1 MKGKEQVRRD
11 NERRNSI
18 RDTAFKDAAVENE
31 YVREAVG
38 SNGTRTKQSTLN
50 FNRNGR
56 GEATLNLTARP
67 RCNRLAAD
75 VAEGLRR
82 PRSRAPVVEDSDS
95 DEDEETAHPGTQ
107 ADPDDAQDVDDPVPL
122 PAPAREAATQR
133 APPRR
138 QNEQVLT
145 GTFYDPKGTYSDSDK
160 RRRDQLTGLTES
172 QALGQ
177 IVPYKSS
184 LAVRYTRARM
194 DDDIRRHVLHL
205 TDRKHL
211 AHQTEIA
218 HSRGGAGVGCR
229 GGAGGR
235 QGGTSNAR
243 ARGSRTERYAR
254 ERSKGEPQSRLP
266 ALHRY
271 PIN

>member
-1 MKGKEQVRRD
+1 MR
-11 NERRNSI
+11 
-18 RDTAFKDAAVENE
+18 
-31 YVREAVG
+31 
-38 SNGTRTKQSTLN
+38 
-50 FNRNGR
+50 
-56 GEATLNLTARP
+56 
-67 RCNRLAAD
+67 NRLAAD

-95 DEDEETAHPGTQ
+95 DDDEETAHPGTQ

-184 LAVRYTRARM
+184 LAARYTRARM

-218 HSRGGAGVGCR
+218 HSRGGGIGVSGGR
-229 GGAGGR
+229 GGEAGGHQQCPSTR
-235 QGGTSNAR
+235 Q
-243 ARGSRTERYAR
+243 
-254 ERSKGEPQSRLP
+254 PD
-266 ALHRY
+266 
-271 PIN
+271 

>member
-1 MKGKEQVRRD
+1 MR
-11 NERRNSI
+11 
-18 RDTAFKDAAVENE
+18 
-31 YVREAVG
+31 
-38 SNGTRTKQSTLN
+38 
-50 FNRNGR
+50 
-56 GEATLNLTARP
+56 
-67 RCNRLAAD
+67 NRLAAD

-107 ADPDDAQDVDDPVPL
+107 ADSDDAQDVDDHVPL

-218 HSRGGAGVGCR
+218 HSRGGGWGVGWER
-229 GGAGGR
+229 GGGRGAPAMPEHEAAGLSAMRGS
-235 QGGTSNAR
+235 G
-243 ARGSRTERYAR
+243 ARGNPNGAYRRYTAT
-254 ERSKGEPQSRLP
+254 PLID
-266 ALHRY
+266 Y
-271 PIN
+271 VV

>member
-1 MKGKEQVRRD
+1 M
-11 NERRNSI
+11 
-18 RDTAFKDAAVENE
+18 
-31 YVREAVG
+31 
-38 SNGTRTKQSTLN
+38 
-50 FNRNGR
+50 
-56 GEATLNLTARP
+56 
-67 RCNRLAAD
+67 
-75 VAEGLRR
+75 
-82 PRSRAPVVEDSDS
+82 
-95 DEDEETAHPGTQ
+95 
-107 ADPDDAQDVDDPVPL
+107 
-122 PAPAREAATQR
+122 
-133 APPRR
+133 
-138 QNEQVLT
+138 LT

-177 IVPYKSS
+177 IVPYKNS

-218 HSRGGAGVGCR
+218 HSRGGGLGCR
-229 GGAGGR
+229 VGEGGR